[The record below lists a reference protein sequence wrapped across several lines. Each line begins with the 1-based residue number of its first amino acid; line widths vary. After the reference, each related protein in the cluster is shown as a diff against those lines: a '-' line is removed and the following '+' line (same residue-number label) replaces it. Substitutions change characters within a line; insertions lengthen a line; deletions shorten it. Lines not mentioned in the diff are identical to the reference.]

1 MNFELS
7 GKDIICI
14 SSMDYEEHITAK
26 QQVMKLLAKKN
37 RVFFCQKE
45 TGAEHLLKH
54 PQLYKKIFLRY
65 AKPYYE
71 KDGLTI
77 INLPLLLPGRYYSHL
92 INSINQKIVANYLL
106 KILGKFNVKNP
117 VLWTFVPHSAPL
129 FKILPSSFRVYHC
142 AENYNITASGRK
154 KIIMQEQENEL
165 CKISDAVFCV
175 TSGVHNKIKEI
186 VPEKSF
192 LTYNGVDVD
201 NYKKAAEILDEPEDL
216 KNIPSPRVIHMGM
229 VNGKVDMDLA
239 IHIAGKKQNVSLVFV
254 GDIFYSD
261 INLQKFNQ
269 LKKLKNVY
277 FLGMK
282 KVESLPQYLANC
294 SAGLILGKKNEWTKI
309 TKPLKSYEYLASGIP
324 VSAIGFPELKSF
336 EDYIYYAENY
346 DEFLNNVDIILSG
359 KRKTPKENQIAFAK
373 SHSWENRIIQMQ
385 KIIFEISDIKNEK

>member
-26 QQVMKLLAKKN
+26 QQVMKLLAKNN

-45 TGAEHLLKH
+45 TGVEHLIKH

-71 KDGLTI
+71 TDGMNI

-92 INSINQKIVANYLL
+92 INSINQKIIANYLL
-106 KILGKFNVKNP
+106 KIFCKFNIINP

-129 FKILPSSFRVYHC
+129 FKILPSSLKIYHC
-142 AENYNITASGRK
+142 AENYNIMTTGRK
-154 KIIMQEQENEL
+154 KIIMQEQENDL

-175 TSGVHNKIKEI
+175 TAGVHNKIKEI
-186 VPEKSF
+186 VPEKAF
-192 LTYNGVDVD
+192 LTYNGVDAD
-201 NYKKAAEILDEPEDL
+201 NYKKAAETLKEPDDL
-216 KNIPSPRVIHMGM
+216 KNIPSPRLLHMGM
-229 VNGKVDMDLA
+229 INGKVDLDLA
-239 IHIAGKKQNVSLVFV
+239 IFIANSMPNVSVIFI

-269 LKKLKNVY
+269 LKNLKNVY

-282 KVESLPQYLANC
+282 KVESLPGFLANC
-294 SAGLILGKKNEWTKI
+294 TAGLILGKKNEWTKI

-336 EDYIYYAENY
+336 EEYIYYAETY
-346 DEFLNNVDIILSG
+346 KEFINNLEAILSG
-359 KRKTPKENQIAFAK
+359 KRKSSKENQIAFAQT
-373 SHSWENRIIQMQ
+373 HSWKNRVNEMK
-385 KIIFEISDIKNEK
+385 KIIFGLQEKN